1 VTKTVVGV
9 LCGGFR
15 APVYLTTMHMKK
27 ALVNDSKITKRG
39 KKKQKGKV
47 YIDGL
52 GDELIE
58 LILKKKIMTFIIGV
72 FQSSILIIID

>member
-1 VTKTVVGV
+1 
-9 LCGGFR
+9 
-15 APVYLTTMHMKK
+15 MKK

-58 LILKKKIMTFIIGV
+58 LILKKKIMTLLLEYFKV
-72 FQSSILIIID
+72 QY